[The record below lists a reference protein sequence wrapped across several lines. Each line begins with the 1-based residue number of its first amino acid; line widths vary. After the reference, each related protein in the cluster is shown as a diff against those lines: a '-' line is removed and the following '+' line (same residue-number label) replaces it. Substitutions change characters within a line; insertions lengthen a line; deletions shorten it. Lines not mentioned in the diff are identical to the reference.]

1 LTESKTS
8 RLAFLSEDVIH
19 YSNTHALG
27 HHLSVGVW
35 EQCVCFQSC
44 FNYLGFQLEEWYVCM
59 DFTLLKGLQ
68 AKSMLFK
75 LMQERHHM
83 HFLVRNYHAAFSRF
97 EHQRCHFPTTLLTM
111 CL

>member
-1 LTESKTS
+1 MHLVIIYLLESGNS
-8 RLAFLSEDVIH
+8 VYAFKV
-19 YSNTHALG
+19 
-27 HHLSVGVW
+27 
-35 EQCVCFQSC
+35 C

-75 LMQERHHM
+75 LTQERHHM

-97 EHQRCHFPTTLLTM
+97 EHQQVPLSHNTTYNVLE
-111 CL
+111 